1 MRRRILT
8 SILLVIA
15 ATVFTLGVPLSIVSW
30 RLVADLTQQE
40 LGGRLENIA
49 KSLSQHSADGQEASL
64 SRLELLVPPQGRLLI
79 KMTGHNAQIVG
90 DRVDGPVIT
99 EKLTVVGGELR
110 LSIPAESVRGE
121 QYEALALVGVAVF
134 LSVLVGSIVAV
145 ITAKRLATPMTDV
158 ARRAARLGAG
168 DFRTSARR
176 YDIAELDRVAEVLDS
191 SATEIGALIR
201 RERDL
206 AGDISHQLRTR
217 LTGLRLRLEEL
228 SMHPDSAVVEEVQ
241 AALDQT
247 DRLVTV
253 VDDLL
258 ANARSRRAAGAT
270 ELLLGDEL
278 NEVKAEWE
286 SAFTAVGR
294 SLQIRCPRRTTVHAT
309 GVRLREAIGVLI
321 DNALAHGSGTVRVSV
336 RPGEPMVVVEVSDEG
351 NGVPDVLVGH
361 IFDRGVSTADSTGIG
376 LGLARA
382 FIEADGGRLELRRAR
397 PPVFGV
403 FLAAGRGLD
412 SGGAEA
418 DGLQSAD
425 RDAEATD
432 AEVGVAATGGA
443 APSLTPRAS

>member
-15 ATVFTLGVPLSIVSW
+15 ATVFALGVPLSVVSW
-30 RLVADLTQQE
+30 RLVADMMHQDLGSRLDNVSRQLTGQV
-40 LGGRLENIA
+40 
-49 KSLSQHSADGQEASL
+49 ADGKDPSING
-64 SRLELLVPPQGRLLI
+64 LELLVPAQGRLVI
-79 KMTGHNAQIVG
+79 KMPGHIDQTIGDPIVG
-90 DRVDGPVIT
+90 RTIT
-99 EKLTVVGGELR
+99 EKLAMPGGGELR
-110 LSIPAESVRGE
+110 MSVPADSVRGE
-121 QYEALALVGVAVF
+121 QYGALSLVGLAVV
-134 LSVLVGSIVAV
+134 LSVVVGSV
-145 ITAKRLATPMTDV
+145 IAIITVNRFTNPMTDV

-168 DFRTSARR
+168 DFRTSSRR

-191 SATEIGALIR
+191 SATDIAALIR

-228 SMHPDSAVVEEVQ
+228 STYPDPVVVDEVQ

-270 ELLLGDEL
+270 ELLLAEEL
-278 NEVKAEWE
+278 EEVRAEWE
-286 SAFTAVGR
+286 SAFTAAGR

-309 GVRLREAIGVLI
+309 GVRLREAIGVLV
-321 DNALAHGSGTVRVSV
+321 DNALSHGAGVVRVSV
-336 RPGEPMVVVEVSDEG
+336 RPGPSMVVVEVSDEG
-351 NGVPDVLVGH
+351 RGVPDALVGH

-403 FLAAGRGLD
+403 FLVAGPNADSDRDQADVAA
-412 SGGAEA
+412 A
-418 DGLQSAD
+418 DGIGSTEITGSV
-425 RDAEATD
+425 RP
-432 AEVGVAATGGA
+432 VA
-443 APSLTPRAS
+443 R

>member
-15 ATVFTLGVPLSIVSW
+15 ATVFTLGVPLAVVSW
-30 RLVADLTQQE
+30 QRVADLTHQK
-40 LGGRLENIA
+40 LSGRLEAIA
-49 KSLSQHSADGQEASL
+49 TSLTTQAADGEDPSL
-64 SRLELLVPPQGRLLI
+64 KGLEVLVPPGGRLLI
-79 KMTGHNAQIVG
+79 KMTGHPVQAVG
-90 DRVDGPVIT
+90 DPVEGAAIT
-99 EKLTVVGGELR
+99 EKLTIPGGELR
-110 LSIPAESVRGE
+110 LSVHAESVRTE
-121 QYEALALVGVAVF
+121 QYEALGLVGLAVL
-134 LSVLVGSIVAV
+134 LSLVVGSV
-145 ITAKRLATPMTDV
+145 IAIITVNRLTTPMTDV

-168 DFRTSARR
+168 DFRTSSRR

-191 SATEIGALIR
+191 SATDIAALIR

-228 SMHPDSAVVEEVQ
+228 STYPDPSVVDEVQ

-270 ELLLGDEL
+270 ELLLAEEL
-278 NEVKAEWE
+278 EEVRAEWE
-286 SAFTAVGR
+286 SAFVAAGR
-294 SLQIRCPRRTTVHAT
+294 TLLIRCPKRTTVHAT
-309 GVRLREAIGVLI
+309 GVRLREAIGVLV
-321 DNALAHGSGTVRVSV
+321 DNALSHGAGVVRISV
-336 RPGEPMVVVEVSDEG
+336 RPGPSMVVVEVSDEG
-351 NGVPDVLVGH
+351 RGVPDGLVGH

-397 PPVFGV
+397 PPVFAV
-403 FLAAGRGLD
+403 FLVAGRNAESERDPADKLAEGLG
-412 SGGAEA
+412 SAEIT
-418 DGLQSAD
+418 GSV
-425 RDAEATD
+425 RP
-432 AEVGVAATGGA
+432 VA
-443 APSLTPRAS
+443 R